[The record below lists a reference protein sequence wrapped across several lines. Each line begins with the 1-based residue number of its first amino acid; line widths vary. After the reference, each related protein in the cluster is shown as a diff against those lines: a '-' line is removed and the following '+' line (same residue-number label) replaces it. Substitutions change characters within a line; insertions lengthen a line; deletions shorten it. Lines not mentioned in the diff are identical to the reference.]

1 MKKQVIQIISII
13 LVVLTVL
20 SVPTFAGFTDSG
32 INDVITGITEF
43 LTGTTEA
50 PTRDFED
57 ETTTEASMTEPTEE
71 TTTEAP
77 TTEPT
82 EETTTEAPT
91 TEPTEPTTKPAKTF
105 DEYNDNDKVA
115 VMYICTQQVGLGHAW
130 IYIENIAECELKVGC
145 YDLKPDNGVSVGTF
159 LLSRSD
165 GGGVYYNVEAY
176 CANKWGLRNQSW
188 LKTELTKKQLI
199 KVSDRIKAFN
209 WWGIYLNCTF
219 YAAEIWNCVS
229 SKKIVPILFP
239 FFVKWQILAHGG
251 NKNVAMKPV
260 EKTDCYKQHG
270 FGKNAR
276 IVQVKDGTL
285 DSKLF

>member
-1 MKKQVIQIISII
+1 MKKQLIQIISVI

-43 LTGTTEA
+43 LTGTTVA
-50 PTRDFED
+50 PTTEPIE
-57 ETTTEASMTEPTEE
+57 ETTTETPTTEPIDETTTEE
-71 TTTEAP
+71 TTTETP
-77 TTEPT
+77 T
-82 EETTTEAPT
+82 
-91 TEPTEPTTKPAKTF
+91 TEPTTKPAKTF

-130 IYIENIAECELKVGC
+130 IYIENTAECEFKVGC
-145 YDLKPDNGVSVGTF
+145 YDLKPDCGVSVGTF

-188 LKTELTKKQLI
+188 LKTELTKKQLLD
-199 KVSDRIKAFN
+199 VSDRIKAFN

-219 YAAEIWNCVS
+219 YAAEIWNCAS
-229 SKKIVPILFP
+229 SKKIVPIMFP

-251 NKNVAMKPV
+251 NKNVVMKPV

-276 IVQVKDGTL
+276 IVQVKEGSL